1 MKYLLALLIA
11 VASIVP
17 AQAQVYGGFG
27 YRWTPRYYYPVYRP
41 YYRPYRR
48 AYRPRYYR
56 NYYGYWANQ
65 GAIAF
70 ELQLLNDNL
79 FYDSLFRGK

>member
-1 MKYLLALLIA
+1 MKFLLAFIVLLA
-11 VASIVP
+11 SVAP

-27 YRWTPRYYYPVYRP
+27 YRWTPRYYYPIYRP

-48 AYRPRYYR
+48 FYRPRYR
-56 NYYGYWANQ
+56 HYGYWANQ
-65 GAIAF
+65 GTIAF